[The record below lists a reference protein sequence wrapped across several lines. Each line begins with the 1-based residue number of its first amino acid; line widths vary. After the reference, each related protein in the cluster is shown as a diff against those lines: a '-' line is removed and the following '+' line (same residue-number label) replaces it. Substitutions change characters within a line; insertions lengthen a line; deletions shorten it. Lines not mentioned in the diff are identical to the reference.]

1 MHARDLTPR
10 VRVVL
15 TAAAIGVIVGAAGL
29 FAYLETMAHVRYVK
43 DNQQPSFHSIYQFRE
58 HQLRL
63 IRALNEYA
71 YQPEKIDHDEL
82 MQRFDVLWSRVGPIV
97 SQETAALLGEP
108 EDYQLQL
115 ARIRDVLERVD
126 PLVQN
131 LRPGDRE
138 TTASIIA
145 QVEEMYEPYEALRR
159 NMQSNADLR
168 SHDLVSEARR
178 YGYIQIALLSISLI
192 TGGSLLFLVIR
203 HANRAHLLASRDPLT
218 GLLNRSQLGAALTG
232 SESKS
237 PGEPRMVALHCI
249 DLDRFKSINDTLGHP
264 VGDKLLVEVG
274 RRLAKCIR
282 SGDTII
288 RLGGDEFAI
297 VQPDLTR
304 MEDAEMLARRLVQ
317 VGAEPF
323 LIDGHTLTT
332 GFSVGCAVYP
342 RDDEDVRGLVEKA
355 DLALY
360 EAKRLGRR
368 TFSFFERSMEDHAI
382 RQRHLEGELR
392 KALVSNQLEVHFQPK
407 YRLSDGQLTGAEAL
421 VRWLHP
427 DVGAISPADFVPVA
441 EECGLIGAI
450 GEMVLHRA
458 CTAAAGWRALTAQP
472 LHVSVNL
479 SAAQFEQQDIVAL
492 TQKALDAS
500 GLDARLLEFEVT
512 EGLLLKDSD
521 DIKRQIDA
529 LKSLGVSLSL
539 DDFGTGYSSIS
550 YLRQFSFDRIKIDR
564 SFVEGLGVS
573 AEARPV
579 IEAIIRLA
587 HGIGMHVV
595 AEGVESRQQLYD
607 LRRMGC
613 DEAQGFHLGRPLQAD
628 RFREHIAAAPLLAM
642 APEVQENLPRLSFA
656 RP

>member
-1 MHARDLTPR
+1 MRARHPTPR
-10 VRVVL
+10 IKVVL
-15 TAAAIGVIVGAAGL
+15 TALAISVIVGAAAV

-43 DNQQPSFHSIYQFRE
+43 DNPQPSFHTVYQFRE

-63 IRALNEYA
+63 IRALNEYL
-71 YQPEKIDHDEL
+71 YEPGKLDHDGL
-82 MQRFDVLWSRVGPIV
+82 MLRFDVLWSRVGPIV
-97 SQETAALLGEP
+97 SQETAALLGDP

-115 ARIRDVLERVD
+115 DKIEEALERVEPVIQD
-126 PLVQN
+126 LQ
-131 LRPGDRE
+131 PGDHA
-138 TTASIIA
+138 TTAYIIE
-145 QVEEMYEPYEALRR
+145 QVEQMYEPYEALRR
-159 NMQSNADLR
+159 NMQGNADLR
-168 SHDLVSEARR
+168 SDDLVDEARR
-178 YGYIQIALLSISLI
+178 YGVIQIGLLSISLV
-192 TGGSLLFLVIR
+192 TGGILLFLVIR
-203 HANRAHLLASRDPLT
+203 HANRAHILASHDPLT
-218 GLLNRSQLGAALTG
+218 GLLNRSQLGAALIG
-232 SESKS
+232 SESGVT
-237 PGEPRMVALHCI
+237 GEARMVALHCI

-282 SGDTII
+282 AGDTII

-297 VQPDLTR
+297 VQPGLTR
-304 MEDAEMLARRLVQ
+304 IEDAEQLARRLVQ

-323 LIDGHTLTT
+323 LIDGHSLTT

-342 RDDEDVRGLVEKA
+342 RDDADVRGLVEKA

-368 TFSFFERSMEDHAI
+368 TFSFFQRSMEDHAI
-382 RQRHLEGELR
+382 KQRYLEGELR
-392 KALVSNQLEVHFQPK
+392 KALSSDQLAVHFQPK
-407 YRLSDGQLTGAEAL
+407 YRLSDGRLTGAEAL

-427 DVGAISPADFVPVA
+427 EHGQISPVDFVPVA

-450 GEMVLHRA
+450 GEMVLRRA
-458 CTAAAGWRALTAQP
+458 CTVAAGWRNLTTLP

-492 TQKALDAS
+492 TRKSLEDS
-500 GLDARLLEFEVT
+500 GLDAQSLEFEVT

-521 DIKRQIDA
+521 DVKKQIDA

-595 AEGVESRQQLYD
+595 AEGVESRQQVHD
-607 LRRMGC
+607 LKGMGC
-613 DEAQGFHLGRPLQAD
+613 DEAQGFHLGCPLPAD
-628 RFREHIAAAPLLAM
+628 RFLEHIAAAPQLAM
-642 APEVQENLPRLSFA
+642 VAEGQETLPRLSIA

>member
-10 VRVVL
+10 IKVVF
-15 TAAAIGVIVGAAGL
+15 TALAVSVIVGAAAV

-43 DNQQPSFHSIYQFRE
+43 DNQQPSFHSVYQFRE

-71 YQPEKIDHDEL
+71 YQPDRMDHDGL
-82 MQRFDVLWSRVGPIV
+82 MRRFDVLWSRVGPIV
-97 SQETAALLGEP
+97 SEQTAALLGDP
-108 EDYQLQL
+108 VDYQLQL
-115 ARIRDVLERVD
+115 AKINQVLERID
-126 PLVQN
+126 PAIQDLQ
-131 LRPGDRE
+131 PGDYAA
-138 TTASIIA
+138 TASIIE
-145 QVEEMYEPYEALRR
+145 QVEQMYEPYEALRR
-159 NMQSNADLR
+159 NMQGNADLR
-168 SHDLVSEARR
+168 SDDLVSEARR
-178 YGYIQIALLSISLI
+178 YGFIQIGLVSISLV
-192 TGGSLLFLVIR
+192 TGSVLLFLVIR
-203 HANRAHLLASRDPLT
+203 HANRAHRLASRDPLT
-218 GLLNRSQLGAALTG
+218 GLLNRSQLGLALSG
-232 SESKS
+232 SES
-237 PGEPRMVALHCI
+237 GAAGAPRMVALHCI

-264 VGDKLLVEVG
+264 VGDKLLIEVG
-274 RRLAKCIR
+274 RRLATCIR
-282 SGDTII
+282 AGDTII

-297 VQPDLTR
+297 VQPGLAR
-304 MEDAEMLARRLVQ
+304 IEDAERLARRLVQ

-323 LIDGHTLTT
+323 LIDGHALTT
-332 GFSVGCAVYP
+332 GFSVGCAIYP
-342 RDDEDVRGLVEKA
+342 RDDGDVRGLVEKA

-368 TFSFFERSMEDHAI
+368 TFSFFQRSMEDHAVK
-382 RQRHLEGELR
+382 QRHLEGELR
-392 KALVSNQLEVHFQPK
+392 KALVGDQLAVYFQPK
-407 YRLSDGQLTGAEAL
+407 YRLSDGRLSGAEAL
-421 VRWLHP
+421 VRWQHP
-427 DVGAISPADFVPVA
+427 EHGTISPVDFVPVA

-450 GEMVLHRA
+450 GEMVLRRA
-458 CTAAAGWRALTAQP
+458 CTEAAGWRALTMLP

-492 TQKALDAS
+492 TRKSLDDS
-500 GLDARLLEFEVT
+500 GLDARSLEFEVT

-521 DIKRQIDA
+521 DVKKQIDA
-529 LKSLGVSLSL
+529 LKALGVSLSL

-595 AEGVESRQQLYD
+595 AEGVESRQQIYD
-607 LRRMGC
+607 LRGMGC
-613 DEAQGFHLGRPLQAD
+613 DEAQGFHLGSPMPAAA
-628 RFREHIAAAPLLAM
+628 FREHIVAAPLLPM
-642 APEVQENLPRLSFA
+642 APEVQESLPRLSLA